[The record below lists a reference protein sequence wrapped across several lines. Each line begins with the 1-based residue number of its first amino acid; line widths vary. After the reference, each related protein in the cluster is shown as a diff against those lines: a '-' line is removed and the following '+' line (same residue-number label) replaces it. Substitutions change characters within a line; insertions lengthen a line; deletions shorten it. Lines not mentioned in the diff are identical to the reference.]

1 METLFIKELIN
12 LLDNMPS
19 GINTLL
25 LISVLLGVI
34 YTFRYF
40 KKQITR
46 VFNEIKYSQDY
57 IQAMDSALEHS
68 LRNGY
73 AGKRDEK
80 LKMLNEK
87 ESRVA
92 R

>member
-1 METLFIKELIN
+1 METLFFKAIIN
-12 LLDNMPS
+12 YLDNMPS

-46 VFNEIKYSQDY
+46 IFNEIKYSQDY

-68 LRNGY
+68 FQNGY
-73 AGKRDEK
+73 AVKRDEK
-80 LKMLNEK
+80 LKQLNEK

>member
-1 METLFIKELIN
+1 METLFIKEVLN
-12 LLDNMPS
+12 YLNNMPS
-19 GINTLL
+19 GVNTLL
-25 LISVLLGVI
+25 LISVLLGVV